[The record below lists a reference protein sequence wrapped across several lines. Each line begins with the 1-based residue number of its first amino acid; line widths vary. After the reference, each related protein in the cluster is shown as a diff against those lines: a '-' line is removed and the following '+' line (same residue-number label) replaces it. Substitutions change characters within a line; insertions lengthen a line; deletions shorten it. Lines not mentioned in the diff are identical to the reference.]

1 MDTIPEIM
9 PDTTISAAFLHTT
22 PCITPRKIHD
32 QIKDVTYTLG
42 MK

>member
-1 MDTIPEIM
+1 MDTNPGIM
-9 PDTTISAAFLHTT
+9 PDTTISAAFLHAT